1 MAREKK
7 GRQPLLDFLNRV
19 VDEGTTEEIDVKEI
33 GHKLFGRGL
42 NLTGKVKRHMEPFK
56 KTESKQ

>member
-1 MAREKK
+1 MAEGKK

-19 VDEGTTEEIDVKEI
+19 VDEGTTEEMDMQKI

-42 NLTGKVKRHMEPFK
+42 NLTGKVKLHMEPFK
-56 KTESKQ
+56 KTSRQ